1 MNADNLVQD
10 YINRLEARAASLPA
24 ERRAELVG
32 EVRDH
37 IDTALREAGSVD
49 EVTVRN
55 VLERLGSPDEIVAG
69 EAQHTVPSGPPGGMP
84 AAASGSAPPPPWNAT
99 AVPAPTWGPVEVIA
113 ITLLVLA
120 WPALL
125 LPFGL
130 ILWVALGIGGLL
142 LTWVSPAWSRG
153 MKLTLTVAVV
163 ALYVLMILLWAPAG
177 VTTSPGGGGGPSP
190 VMTLH

>member
-1 MNADNLVQD
+1 MDADNLVQD
-10 YINRLEARAASLPA
+10 YISRLEARAAVLPA

-32 EVRDH
+32 EVREH
-37 IDTALREAGSVD
+37 IDTALREAGRAD

-55 VLERLGSPDEIVAG
+55 VLERLGPPEEILADE
-69 EAQHTVPSGPPGGMP
+69 EQHSVPGGPPAGMA
-84 AAASGSAPPPPWNAT
+84 AAASSSAPPPPWNAT
-99 AVPAPTWGPVEVIA
+99 AAAAPTWGAVEVIA
-113 ITLLVLA
+113 ITLLVVA

-125 LPFGL
+125 LPYGL

-163 ALYVLMILLWAPAG
+163 ALYVLMVMLWAPVG
-177 VTTSPGGGGGPSP
+177 VTMSPGTGPSP
-190 VMTLH
+190 VITYQ

>member
-1 MNADNLVQD
+1 MNADNLVHD
-10 YINRLEARAASLPA
+10 YISRLEARAASLPA

-32 EVRDH
+32 EVREH
-37 IDTALREAGSVD
+37 IDTALREAGSAD

-69 EAQHTVPSGPPGGMP
+69 EAQHTVSSSPPPGMA
-84 AAASGSAPPPPWNAT
+84 AAASASAPPAPWNAT
-99 AVPAPTWGPVEVIA
+99 AAAAPTWGPVEVIA

-125 LPFGL
+125 LPYGL
-130 ILWVALGIGGLL
+130 LLWVALGVGGLL

-163 ALYVLMILLWAPAG
+163 ALYVLLILFWTPVG
-177 VTTSPGGGGGPSP
+177 TTISPGAGPSP
-190 VMTLH
+190 VITYL

>member
-1 MNADNLVQD
+1 MNAEDLVRD
-10 YINRLEARAASLPA
+10 YISRLEAQAASLPA

-32 EVRDH
+32 EVREH
-37 IDTALREAGSVD
+37 IDSALLEAGHTD

-55 VLERLGSPDEIVAG
+55 VLERLGPPEEIVAG
-69 EAQHTVPSGPPGGMP
+69 EAPPAAPGGQPAGMAT
-84 AAASGSAPPPPWNAT
+84 AAASAPPPPWNVT
-99 AVPAPTWGPVEVIA
+99 ADAAPTWGPVEVIA

-125 LPFGL
+125 LPYGL
-130 ILWVALGIGGLL
+130 LLWVALGIGGLL

-163 ALYVLMILLWAPAG
+163 ALYVLMILLWAPVG